1 MASSTDEKITFG
13 ATVVPATAPMKPA
26 ALQPPTLESPALT
39 PVASRDGA
47 YSEVDMPTA
56 ATPQSP
62 FYQHPPASFE
72 RVQSRPQSKQMLEPF
87 EKDLEA
93 GNITPLSSTSDE
105 NPFASK
111 ISLERNKE
119 CKMWPSRQTLMQA
132 KQADKHKK
140 RTNRGCTGCAPIR
153 AKWEAYSKCQR
164 LMIKMCIALLVIG
177 VVVAIAVGVTKA
189 VNGSVY
195 DEHGNH
201 PIGSTKR

>member
-1 MASSTDEKITFG
+1 MDSSTNEKVTFG
-13 ATVVPATAPMKPA
+13 ATVVPATAQKMPA
-26 ALQPPTLESPALT
+26 ALQPPMLESPALT

-47 YSEVDMPTA
+47 YTDVDMPKA

-72 RVQSRPQSKQMLEPF
+72 RVHSRPQSKQAAEPF

-93 GNITPLSSTSDE
+93 GNITPLSGSFDE

-140 RTNRGCTGCAPIR
+140 RTRQGCTGCAPLR
-153 AKWEAYSKCQR
+153 AKWEAYNKRQR
-164 LMIKMCIALLVIG
+164 LTIKICIALLLIG
-177 VVVAIAVGVTKA
+177 IIVAIAVGVTKA

-201 PIGSTKR
+201 PIGSDPH